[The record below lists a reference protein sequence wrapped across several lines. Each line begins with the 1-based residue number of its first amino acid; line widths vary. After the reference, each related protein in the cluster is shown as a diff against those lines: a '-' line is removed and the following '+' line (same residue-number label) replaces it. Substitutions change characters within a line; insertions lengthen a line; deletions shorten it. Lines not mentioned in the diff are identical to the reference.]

1 MNSEPSAH
9 GRAAEWVPD
18 NLEELQRELAR
29 VVAEKNML
37 EADAARRAG
46 EIQSSP
52 SPCDRDGEGT
62 ACAVEAQMQVA
73 SWSAGD
79 ESDDE
84 SEETPVLSSGRH
96 SWGSRYCDLIAVLR
110 ARNQELGQELN
121 SMRLLREQENLSR
134 QEDIE
139 AEAALVAALESKNAA
154 LVQDVKHECEERKR
168 EEAERDSERKAWAL
182 EKETQRQRESERDR
196 VREEQ
201 TQKLLD
207 EIATLRS
214 DLHREREDGADERKK
229 HSEQHELAEA
239 EKSALQQQVVHLSAD
254 RDRLLAEKEG
264 MEEQM
269 ALVRR
274 EMSEQLAESEK
285 QRKNTEERVV
295 ALVREHHNTLN
306 ELLSSAT
313 TEKKKLEEEKEEI
326 KMRLEGEQEG
336 MLAAEQAYVQVLLEE
351 AAAVKEHLEPENDR
365 SQPEMTSESC
375 ELFQHNTP
383 MCQVSTQVKDT
394 LTQFPATQ
402 SVWSE
407 MEKARAKLRDK
418 MHDLATK
425 VVLREQELTL
435 MEESMASVVM
445 ERGQLQHEKDG
456 LEREVEKLKAE
467 NAITREQ
474 ATESKRMLAEIHD
487 SHAEEV
493 KLLLVK
499 SMLKD
504 ANDLDETE
512 RSTLAMLTTASAPST
527 PVRPSR
533 KVSSSRAE
541 MGHEIDDSTLPS
553 NIVSS
558 QMGETDVVA
567 HPIDEYATRPGKSL
581 APANCRNCQR
591 LQAELEDF
599 REQTWKLR
607 ETVSV
612 LTQELA
618 DVRAQPE
625 VTENAVASAD
635 VQLQAALMEKDREC
649 QQIVE
654 NMQEKLRDER
664 KEMEREKKSL
674 EAQLV
679 DLTRGLLDSQDR
691 LQETSSVKGAKDS
704 EENLLSRF
712 AVSRPEHPVQSA
724 CDNRATKGGDEVFGD
739 ACVKCGIKL
748 LQDTGDDAGESES
761 RGQWWMAVIEEAPGH
776 GQTGAS
782 MPSSSLLRAGWVLP
796 LDRYRLSGFRI
807 NVSTCSLVDQSR
819 LLDHALRS
827 RAHATLLL
835 RM

>member
-1 MNSEPSAH
+1 M
-9 GRAAEWVPD
+9 PD

-52 SPCDRDGEGT
+52 SPCDREGEGT

-84 SEETPVLSSGRH
+84 SEETPVLCIGRH

-121 SMRLLREQENLSR
+121 SMRLLCEQENLSR

-139 AEAALVAALESKNAA
+139 AEAKRVAALESRNAA
-154 LVQDVKHECEERKR
+154 LVQDVKHEWEERKR
-168 EEAERDSERKAWAL
+168 EEAERDSERMAWAL

-196 VREEQ
+196 IREEQ

-214 DLHREREDGADERKK
+214 DLHREREDRADERKK
-229 HSEQHELAEA
+229 HSEQHEHAEA
-239 EKSALQQQVVHLSAD
+239 EKSALLQQVVHLSAD

-264 MEEQM
+264 MEEQRAVEKDRE

-274 EMSEQLAESEK
+274 EISERLAESEK
-285 QRKNTEERVV
+285 QRKSTEERVE

-313 TEKKKLEEEKEEI
+313 TEKKQLEEEKEEI
-326 KMRLEGEQEG
+326 KMRLEGEQEL

-365 SQPEMTSESC
+365 SQPEMTSESS
-375 ELFQHNTP
+375 ELFQHNVP
-383 MCQVSTQVKDT
+383 VCGVSTQVKDT
-394 LTQFPATQ
+394 LTQFSGTQ
-402 SVWSE
+402 TVRSE

-435 MEESMASVVM
+435 MKESMASVVM

-456 LEREVEKLKAE
+456 LEKEVEKLKAE
-467 NAITREQ
+467 NAISREQ

-512 RSTLAMLTTASAPST
+512 RCTLAMLTTASAPST

-533 KVSSSRAE
+533 KASSSRAE
-541 MGHEIDDSTLPS
+541 TDHEIDGSTLPN

-558 QMGETDVVA
+558 QMVQTEVIA
-567 HPIDEYATRPGKSL
+567 HQTDEYATRPAKSFG
-581 APANCRNCQR
+581 PANCGNCLR
-591 LQAELEDF
+591 LQAELEDL

-607 ETVSV
+607 ETISV
-612 LTQELA
+612 LTQELGN
-618 DVRAQPE
+618 VRAQPE

-664 KEMEREKKSL
+664 KEMEREKKLL

-691 LQETSSVKGAKDS
+691 LQETSSVTGAKDS
-704 EENLLSRF
+704 EENLLSRS
-712 AVSRPEHPVQSA
+712 AVARPGHHVQSA
-724 CDNRATKGGDEVFGD
+724 CDNGAAKGGDEVVGD
-739 ACVKCGIKL
+739 VCVKCGIKL
-748 LQDTGDDAGESES
+748 LQDTGDGGGESES
-761 RGQWWMAVIEEAPGH
+761 GGQWWMAVIEEAPGH

-782 MPSSSLLRAGWVLP
+782 MPSSALLRAGWVLP

-819 LLDHALRS
+819 LLDHALQS